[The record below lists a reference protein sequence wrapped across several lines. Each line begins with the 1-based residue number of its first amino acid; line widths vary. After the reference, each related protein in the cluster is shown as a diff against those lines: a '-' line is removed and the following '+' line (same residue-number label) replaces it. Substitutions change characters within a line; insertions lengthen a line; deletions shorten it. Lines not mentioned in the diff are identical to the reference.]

1 VVEKVVRPSILRVVA
16 GVIGYALEPDAGE
29 RLVLGKVTILVR
41 ASAEQTGGSFSLF
54 EEVPPMV
61 DTPLHVHER
70 EDELFYVL
78 EGEHVFQVGEKE
90 FRLGPGGV
98 AFGPRDVPHAQRR
111 VVPAEGRVL
120 VLTTP
125 GGFDGFFR
133 RLAAAHEAGAL
144 GPEAY
149 AEASKQYGITWL
161 G

>member
-1 VVEKVVRPSILRVVA
+1 VVA
-16 GVIGYALEPDAGE
+16 GVVGYALEPDAGE
-29 RLVLGKVTILVR
+29 RLVFGDATILVR
-41 ASAEQTGGSFSLF
+41 ASGEQTGGSFSLF

-90 FRLGPGGV
+90 FHLGPGGL
-98 AFGPRDVPHAQRR
+98 AFGPRGVPHAQRR
-111 VVPAEGRVL
+111 VVAGQGRLL
-120 VLTTP
+120 VLTAP

-144 GPEAY
+144 GADAY
-149 AEASKQYGITWL
+149 A
-161 G
+161 